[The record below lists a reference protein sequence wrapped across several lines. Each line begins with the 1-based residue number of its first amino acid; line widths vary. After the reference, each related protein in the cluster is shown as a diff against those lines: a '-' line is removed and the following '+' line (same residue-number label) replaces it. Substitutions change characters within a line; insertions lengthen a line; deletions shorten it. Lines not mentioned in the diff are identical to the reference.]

1 LDAGA
6 NEFLPKPIQAD
17 SLLAALQKLL
27 QLEWIYEESPVRRQE
42 ETSEQII
49 DLAEIIPL
57 SGEDLALL
65 YDLTRK
71 GLVNNLLDEIER
83 IEKMDD
89 KFIPF
94 TRKLRQFA
102 SGFQLRQMKTFIE
115 QYLESN

>member
-27 QLEWIYEESPVRRQE
+27 QLEWIYEESPVERQE
-42 ETSEQII
+42 KTLEQI